1 MRNHLTLVAAV
12 LLGLLAGP
20 GPAAAQSGYVV
31 IVNDGNATR
40 TVSRDDLS
48 QIFLKRRTS
57 FPSGLSAVPV
67 DQAEASPVRE
77 TFSQEVHGRSTS
89 AVESYWQRQIF
100 SGQGVPPV
108 EESSDDQVIAYVRG
122 NLNAVGYVSR
132 GAALGDG
139 VHAVQVVAR

>member
-1 MRNHLTLVAAV
+1 MRNLLILSAIA

-20 GPAAAQSGYVV
+20 QPAAAQSAYVV

-48 QIFLKRRTS
+48 QIFLKRRTA
-57 FPSGLSAVPV
+57 FPSGMSAVPV
-67 DQAEASPVRE
+67 DQAGASPVRE
-77 TFSQEVHGRSTS
+77 TFSEAVHGRSTS
-89 AVESYWQRQIF
+89 AVQAYWQRQIF

-108 EESSDDQVIAYVRG
+108 EESSDDAVISFVRG
-122 NLNAVGYVSR
+122 NINAVGYVSR

-139 VHAVQVVAR
+139 VHAVQIVAR